1 MILTYFL
8 CGSLCLYFLFT
19 IYFTIGL
26 HRLKIYKRK
35 DYLPSISIVVA
46 ARNEEASL
54 QLLLKSLAEQD
65 YPKEKMEIMIVSDR
79 STDGSW
85 QIINNFSNLYPFVKG
100 IQLDEKNG
108 DMTPKKY
115 ALTCGIK
122 NTSGEIILSTD
133 GDCIVPKGWSR
144 SMVSLFDDNTG
155 IVIGRSSI
163 DISNKSFF
171 NQYQSLDF
179 LGIMAANAGV
189 VGWKKGWSGSGQ
201 NIAYTRKAFEK
212 IGGFKPVAKAVSGDD
227 MYLVQSISKHYD
239 IHFNID
245 QKSFVYT
252 APALSIKAF
261 INQRIRWASNSRSL
275 WETNLFF
282 LFFLIIAFISNN
294 ILIIALWN
302 MELLAILLFL
312 FFIKII
318 SDALVLY
325 TGSIKLNVSFK
336 KIHFIAWSVLQ
347 PIYIPLTGVLGLFG
361 WYRWK
366 E

>member
-1 MILTYFL
+1 MLLIYFL
-8 CGSLCLYFLFT
+8 FGSLCLYFLFT

-26 HRLKIYKRK
+26 HRLKIYKTRE
-35 DYLPSISIVVA
+35 YLPTVSIVVA
-46 ARNEEASL
+46 ARNEEANL
-54 QLLLKSLAEQD
+54 QPLLKSLTEQD
-65 YPKEKMEIMIVSDR
+65 YPKEKIEIMIVSDR

-85 QIINNFSNLYPFVKG
+85 QIIDNFSKLYPFVKG
-100 IQLDEKNG
+100 IQLDQKNEH
-108 DMTPKKY
+108 MTPKKY
-115 ALTCGIK
+115 SLTCGIK
-122 NTSGEIILSTD
+122 KTNGEIILSTD
-133 GDCIVPKGWSR
+133 GDCIVPKGWVR
-144 SMVSLFDDNTG
+144 SMVDCFDDNTG
-155 IVIGRSSI
+155 IVVGRSSI
-163 DISNKSFF
+163 NTSNKSFF

-212 IGGFKPVAKAVSGDD
+212 IGGFEPVAKAISGDD
-227 MYLVQSISKHYD
+227 MYLVQSISKYYD

-252 APALSIKAF
+252 APVPSIKAF
-261 INQRIRWASNSRSL
+261 INQRVRWASNSRSL

-282 LFFLIIAFISNN
+282 LFFLIVAFISNN
-294 ILIIALWN
+294 ILIVALWN
-302 MELLAILLFL
+302 KELLSILLFL

-336 KIHFIAWSVLQ
+336 KIHFVTWSILQ
-347 PIYIPLTGVLGLFG
+347 PIYIPLTGILGLLG
-361 WYRWK
+361 WFQWK

>member
-1 MILTYFL
+1 MILIYFL
-8 CGSLCLYFLFT
+8 FGSLCLYFLFT

-26 HRLKIYKRK
+26 HRLKIYKK
-35 DYLPSISIVVA
+35 KEYLPTVSIVVA
-46 ARNEEASL
+46 ARNEEANL
-54 QLLLKSLAEQD
+54 QPLLKSLIEQD
-65 YPKEKMEIMIVSDR
+65 YPKEKTEIVIVSDR

-85 QIINNFSNLYPFVKG
+85 QIIDNFSKLYPFVKG
-100 IQLDEKNG
+100 IQLDQKNE

-115 ALTCGIK
+115 SLTCGIK

-133 GDCIVPKGWSR
+133 ADCVVPKGWVR
-144 SMVSLFDDNTG
+144 SMVGFFEDNTG
-155 IVIGRSSI
+155 IVVGRSSI
-163 DISNKSFF
+163 NISNKSFF

-212 IGGFKPVAKAVSGDD
+212 IGGFEPVAKAISGDD
-227 MYLVQSISKHYD
+227 MYLVQSISRHYG

-252 APALSIKAF
+252 APVLSIKAF

-302 MELLAILLFL
+302 KELLSILLLL

-325 TGSIKLNVSFK
+325 TGSIKLNVSFE
-336 KIHFIAWSVLQ
+336 KIHFITWSILQ
-347 PIYIPLTGVLGLFG
+347 PLYIPLTGLLGLLG
-361 WYRWK
+361 WFRWK

>member
-1 MILTYFL
+1 VLLIYFL
-8 CGSLCLYFLFT
+8 FGSLCLYFLFT

-26 HRLKIYKRK
+26 HRLKIYKTRE
-35 DYLPSISIVVA
+35 YLPTVSIVVA
-46 ARNEEASL
+46 ARNEEANL
-54 QLLLKSLAEQD
+54 QPLLKSLTEQD
-65 YPKEKMEIMIVSDR
+65 YPKEKIEIMIVSDR

-85 QIINNFSNLYPFVKG
+85 QIIDNFSKLYPFVKG
-100 IQLDEKNG
+100 IQLDQKNE
-108 DMTPKKY
+108 DMTPKKHS
-115 ALTCGIK
+115 LTCGIK
-122 NTSGEIILSTD
+122 KTSGEIILSTD
-133 GDCIVPKGWSR
+133 GDCIVPKGWVR
-144 SMVSLFDDNTG
+144 SMVDCFDDNTG
-155 IVIGRSSI
+155 IVVGRSSI
-163 DISNKSFF
+163 NTSNKSFF

-212 IGGFKPVAKAVSGDD
+212 IGGFEPVAKAISGDD
-227 MYLVQSISKHYD
+227 MYLVQSISKYYD

-252 APALSIKAF
+252 APVPSIKAF
-261 INQRIRWASNSRSL
+261 INQRVRWASNSRSL

-282 LFFLIIAFISNN
+282 LFFLIVAFISNN
-294 ILIIALWN
+294 ILIVALWN
-302 MELLAILLFL
+302 KELLSILLFL

-336 KIHFIAWSVLQ
+336 KIHFVTWSILQ
-347 PIYIPLTGVLGLFG
+347 PIYIPLTGILGLLG
-361 WYRWK
+361 WFQWK